1 MSKTVVL
8 TAAAIATGLL
18 LSGTATAQQKS
29 AAAPTLTDQDRA
41 DMQGLVNR
49 YAVALGTCAAEEY
62 ADLFAAPDGSFA
74 SGPRGHIAG
83 RDKLIALVKS
93 ERHCNDKS
101 VRRPTNGP
109 TAVVEAAPGGAVGKT
124 ISGSGGGHYEDTYV
138 KTAHGWR
145 FKSRS
150 FISAQEEKANLTSQD
165 FIEIRRLAG
174 NDLGRYED
182 VYSSG
187 PDGKQLR
194 SSGVVIAPS
203 ADGATGKVFLRN
215 DGGHYEDVYMKGAAG
230 WRFKSRTYVAPTEA
244 ASTTAS
250 AR

>member
-1 MSKTVVL
+1 MSKFFVL
-8 TAAAIATGLL
+8 LAAVGLLAPAAA
-18 LSGTATAQQKS
+18 SAQQKS
-29 AAAPTLTDQDRA
+29 GALPNLTDKDRA
-41 DMQGLVNR
+41 EMQGLVTH

-62 ADLFAAPDGSFA
+62 ADLFAAPDGYFA

-83 RDKLIALVKS
+83 REKLMALVKS

-101 VRRPTNGP
+101 IRRPTNGP

-124 ISGSGGGHYEDTYV
+124 ISGPGGGHYEDTFV
-138 KTAHGWR
+138 KTSQGWR

-174 NDLGRYED
+174 NDVGRYDD
-182 VYSSG
+182 VYSNG
-187 PDGKQLR
+187 ADGKLLR

-215 DGGHYEDVYMKGAAG
+215 DGGHYEDVYVKGAAG
-230 WRFKSRTYVAPTEA
+230 WRFKSRTYVAATEA